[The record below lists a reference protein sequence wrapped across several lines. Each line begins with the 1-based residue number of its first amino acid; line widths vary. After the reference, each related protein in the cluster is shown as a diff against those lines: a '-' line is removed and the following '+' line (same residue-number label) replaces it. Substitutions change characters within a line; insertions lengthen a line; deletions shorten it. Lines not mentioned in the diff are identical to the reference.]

1 MFTLYDACMFCQMI
15 ISFWLLTFAVVFLSV
30 RVNLS
35 VCVFLI
41 FYYIILFYFIDFFFC
56 FKQKTAYEMRI
67 SDWSSDVCSSDLRGY
82 KVYKEVCSSCHSM
95 KYIAFRNLGDIGYN
109 EAQVKAL
116 AAGYQ
121 ITDGP
126 NDDGEMFQR
135 PGLPSDIFPAP
146 FANEKAARAAN
157 GGAYPPDLSLLAK
170 AREGGPNY
178 IHAILTGY
186 VDAPAD
192 FTVAEGK
199 SYNKYFAGHNISM
212 PKPLSDDQVTFDDRS
227 EEHTSELQSLMRI
240 SYAVFCLKKKKQQND
255 LSNNMR

>member
-1 MFTLYDACMFCQMI
+1 MMKR
-15 ISFWLLTFAVVFLSV
+15 AVLVAALALGAAAPALAAEGEV
-30 RVNLS
+30 DLPK
-35 VCVFLI
+35 L
-41 FYYIILFYFIDFFFC
+41 
-56 FKQKTAYEMRI
+56 
-67 SDWSSDVCSSDLRGY
+67 DWSFNGVFGTYDRAQLQRGY

-170 AREGGPNY
+170 AREGGPDY

-192 FTVAEGK
+192 FKVAEGK
-199 SYNKYFAGHNISM
+199 SYNKYFPGHNISM
-212 PKPLSDDQVTFDDRS
+212 PKPLSDDQVTFDDGTKS
-227 EEHTSELQSLMRI
+227 TLDQQATDVAAFLMWTAEPKLEERHRMGLKVIIFLVVLTGLFIAAKKRI
-240 SYAVFCLKKKKQQND
+240 WRDVH
-255 LSNNMR
+255 

>member
-1 MFTLYDACMFCQMI
+1 MI
-15 ISFWLLTFAVVFLSV
+15 KRAALVAALALGVVAPAFAAEGEVELPK
-30 RVNLS
+30 L
-35 VCVFLI
+35 
-41 FYYIILFYFIDFFFC
+41 
-56 FKQKTAYEMRI
+56 
-67 SDWSSDVCSSDLRGY
+67 DWSFNGVFGTYDRAQLQRGY

-199 SYNKYFAGHNISM
+199 SYNKYFPGYNISM
-212 PKPLSDDQVTFDDRS
+212 PKPLSDDQVTFDDGTKS
-227 EEHTSELQSLMRI
+227 TLDQQATDVAAFLMWTAEPKLEERHRMGFKVIIFLVVLTGLFIAAKKRI
-240 SYAVFCLKKKKQQND
+240 WRDVH
-255 LSNNMR
+255 